1 MSLRSCRNCG
11 PEHVN
16 TDIRGGLLTGIL
28 SRSIEVEDF
37 QEEDF
42 QPSKTENDN
51 STSYVPPT
59 EEEYLQLLKRIKRS
73 WNRVIEASRH
83 RLM

>member
-1 MSLRSCRNCG
+1 MSTPTS
-11 PEHVN
+11 E
-16 TDIRGGLLTGIL
+16 GGLLTGYAL

-51 STSYVPPT
+51 STSYVPP
-59 EEEYLQLLKRIKRS
+59 RRRS
-73 WNRVIEASRH
+73 IFNY
-83 RLM
+83 